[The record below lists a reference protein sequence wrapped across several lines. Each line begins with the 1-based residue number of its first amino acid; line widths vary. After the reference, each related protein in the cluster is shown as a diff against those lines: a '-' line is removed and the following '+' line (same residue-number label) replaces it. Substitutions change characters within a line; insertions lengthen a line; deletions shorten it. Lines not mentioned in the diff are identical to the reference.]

1 MTQKLCIAWLVGVG
15 TVKGSGVTVVEV
27 PLPREVVE
35 LAKARGVDPK
45 ELAEAAKKLLILEI
59 VAMESKLSMRDALEL
74 GKEVTRKAWEKLKRG
89 GS

>member
-1 MTQKLCIAWLVGVG
+1 
-15 TVKGSGVTVVEV
+15 VKESEVTVVEV
-27 PLPREVVE
+27 PLPKEVVE

-45 ELAEAAKKLLILEI
+45 ELTEAAKKLLILEI

-89 GS
+89 ES

>member
-1 MTQKLCIAWLVGVG
+1 M
-15 TVKGSGVTVVEV
+15 KGSRVTVVEV

-35 LAKARGVDPK
+35 LARARGIDPR

-74 GKEVTRKAWEKLKRG
+74 GKEVTRKAWKRLKKG
-89 GS
+89 ES

>member
-1 MTQKLCIAWLVGVG
+1 M
-15 TVKGSGVTVVEV
+15 KGSGVTVVEV

-74 GKEVTRKAWEKLKRG
+74 GKEVTRKAWEKLKKG
-89 GS
+89 ES